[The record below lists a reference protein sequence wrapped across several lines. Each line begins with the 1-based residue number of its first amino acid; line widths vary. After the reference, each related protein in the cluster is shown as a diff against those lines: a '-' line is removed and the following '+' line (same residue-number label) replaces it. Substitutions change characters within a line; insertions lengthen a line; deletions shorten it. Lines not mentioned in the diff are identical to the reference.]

1 MAEMT
6 FGRNLLISDLHHEIG
21 VINEGRVVRKLLIRH
36 GLFQKC
42 ICEGKRR
49 GGEYK
54 EDLAQTPGLF
64 SLPHKYLLRVYT
76 IQLCRQSYQIYL
88 SRGLQL
94 VLGAVSVQKGR
105 EMGAV
110 RGWGT
115 NASLIRAHVFTWE
128 QACGKNHKHRPLQK
142 QTGAQGMVSQV

>member
-36 GLFQKC
+36 SLFQKC
-42 ICEGKRR
+42 VCEGKRR
-49 GGEYK
+49 GGIQRRFSTNTRPVFTPSQVSSESLYHP
-54 EDLAQTPGLF
+54 AMQTILSNLF
-64 SLPHKYLLRVYT
+64 VK
-76 IQLCRQSYQIYL
+76 
-88 SRGLQL
+88 L
-94 VLGAVSVQKGR
+94 VLGSVSVQKGR

-115 NASLIRAHVFTWE
+115 NASLIRAHVFTRE